1 MAKNTNLNFF
11 AIAVTIAVC
20 LFLSAAAASAKG
32 KPVRSDARTIT
43 FSGLEWEVKQFE
55 DRRIGPGPNYFSDDS
70 ENVWVDG
77 AGRLHLAITFRD
89 NRWYAA
95 EVISR
100 DSFGYGTYRWYIDSP
115 VEDLASNV
123 VVGLFTWHDR
133 ARYNHREIDIEF
145 ARWNDPQHLG
155 GQYVVQPW
163 DRAGNI
169 ATFAMPNGL
178 AESTHQFLWSRREIF
193 FESLIGH
200 QASPSAPA
208 DVVSQFLYT
217 GSDVPRSGGENARM
231 NLWLFLGDPP
241 ADGQAVEL
249 VIAGFEFIPR

>member
-1 MAKNTNLNFF
+1 L
-11 AIAVTIAVC
+11 
-20 LFLSAAAASAKG
+20 LSATAAFAKG
-32 KPVRSDARTIT
+32 KPIRPVVRTIQ

-55 DRRIGPGPNYFSDDS
+55 DRRAGPGPNYFSDDS

-95 EVISR
+95 EVISK
-100 DSFGYGTYRWYIDSP
+100 DSFGYGTYRWYVDSP
-115 VEDLASNV
+115 VDVFPSNV

-145 ARWNDPQHLG
+145 ARWNDPQHPG

-163 DRAGNI
+163 DTEGNV
-169 ATFAMPNGL
+169 ATFAMPYGL
-178 AESTHQFLWSRREIF
+178 PESTHQFSWSRKEVF

-200 QASPSAPA
+200 RASPSAPV
-208 DVVSQFLYT
+208 DVISQFFYA

-249 VIAGFEFIPR
+249 VISGFEFIPR